1 MSLKNVFQQ
10 IRFQTLVGWTAGY
23 IAGIILNALLGQKWN
38 DKFWL
43 SLGGVLVVR
52 ILVDLAFAVKDA
64 RQKLDTDEHR
74 KH

>member
-23 IAGIILNALLGQKWN
+23 IAAIAINALLGQKWN

-43 SLGGVLVVR
+43 SLGGVLLVR
-52 ILVDLAFAVKDA
+52 ILVDLAFAVKEAKTAIDK
-64 RQKLDTDEHR
+64 QS
-74 KH
+74 